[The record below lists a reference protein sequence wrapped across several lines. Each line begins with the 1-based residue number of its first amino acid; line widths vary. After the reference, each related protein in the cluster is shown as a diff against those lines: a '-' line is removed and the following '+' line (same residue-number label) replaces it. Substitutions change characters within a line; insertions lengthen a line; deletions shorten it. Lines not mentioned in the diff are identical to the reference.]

1 MTPVVLDTS
10 VVVAAHLSPH
20 GAANDLLAAFYSNR
34 LHLAHT
40 PAMIA
45 EYDEVLARPKFAA
58 FVATQSRIAFIV
70 KLRASGRPVTPA
82 PVPDDNWPDKDDLP
96 FVAAALATPDRIL
109 VTLNPRDFAPAER
122 HGIHVFSP
130 SAAKRRLL

>member
-34 LHLAHT
+34 LQLAHT

-45 EYDEVLARPKFAA
+45 EYNEMLARPKFAA
-58 FVATQSRIAFIV
+58 FVAAQSRIVFIV
-70 KLRASGRPVTPA
+70 KLRASGLAVTPA
-82 PVPDDNWPDKDDLP
+82 PVPHDDWPDPDDLP
-96 FVAAALATPDRIL
+96 FVAAALATPEKII
-109 VTLNPRDFAPAER
+109 VTLNPRDFAPAAPYGVR
-122 HGIHVFSP
+122 VLSP
-130 SAAKRRLL
+130 SAAKRALL